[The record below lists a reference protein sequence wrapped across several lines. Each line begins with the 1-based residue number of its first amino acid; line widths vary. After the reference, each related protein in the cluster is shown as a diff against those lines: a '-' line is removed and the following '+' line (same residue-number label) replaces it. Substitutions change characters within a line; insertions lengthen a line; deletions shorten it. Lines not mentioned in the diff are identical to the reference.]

1 MKIAIA
7 VALIF
12 NLALC
17 LIDYLHMFQLNFY
30 NTGMHLHWCKSNLK
44 KIFLRALF
52 AVIPLVGLSDN
63 FLLQI
68 IALVTLAF
76 SIIINLPKRHAKI
89 PLKITGRIL
98 RLFFVEAVLITLILL
113 IQPKLCCMII
123 RPCILIIVSPLWC
136 LIANFFLMPVE
147 EIGRRYYIN
156 SAKRIIKEQD
166 KLLVIGIT
174 GSYGKTSTKTYL
186 YELLSQK
193 YEVLKTPENYNT
205 PLGIAR
211 TIKTKLKPTH
221 EVFICEMG
229 AMYRG
234 EIAECCK
241 LVQPK
246 LGIITAIGP
255 QHLQTFGNLDNII
268 ATKFE
273 LADAIQEND
282 GFVFL
287 NFDNDYIA
295 KHSAKAQ
302 LFKYGIKAKKL
313 DYKATKLR
321 TTEAGQ
327 SFEFADKDGSFTCD
341 TTLLGEHNIENLTG
355 AIAVARYLD
364 IPEKDIQY
372 AVKRIKAAPH
382 RLELKSH
389 DNINIIDDS
398 YNSNPVSASLAVD
411 ILCKFAG
418 KHIIVTPGLIELGD
432 DEERYNQE
440 LGEHIAEQKPD
451 YVYLV
456 GKASQ
461 VAAVEAGL
469 MTKNFQ
475 ASNIQFV
482 NSPQEAVGYAKA
494 RYPSEKLNIL
504 LLNDLPD
511 NY

>member
-355 AIAVARYLD
+355 AIAIARYLD
-364 IPEKDIQY
+364 VPEKDIQY
-372 AVKRIKAAPH
+372 AVKRIT
-382 RLELKSH
+382 
-389 DNINIIDDS
+389 
-398 YNSNPVSASLAVD
+398 
-411 ILCKFAG
+411 G
-418 KHIIVTPGLIELGD
+418 KHVVVTPGLIELGD

>member
-1 MKIAIA
+1 M
-7 VALIF
+7 
-12 NLALC
+12 
-17 LIDYLHMFQLNFY
+17 
-30 NTGMHLHWCKSNLK
+30 
-44 KIFLRALF
+44 
-52 AVIPLVGLSDN
+52 
-63 FLLQI
+63 
-68 IALVTLAF
+68 
-76 SIIINLPKRHAKI
+76 
-89 PLKITGRIL
+89 
-98 RLFFVEAVLITLILL
+98 
-113 IQPKLCCMII
+113 
-123 RPCILIIVSPLWC
+123 
-136 LIANFFLMPVE
+136 
-147 EIGRRYYIN
+147 
-156 SAKRIIKEQD
+156 
-166 KLLVIGIT
+166 
-174 GSYGKTSTKTYL
+174 
-186 YELLSQK
+186 SQK

-355 AIAVARYLD
+355 AIAIARYLD
-364 IPEKDIQY
+364 VPEKDIQY